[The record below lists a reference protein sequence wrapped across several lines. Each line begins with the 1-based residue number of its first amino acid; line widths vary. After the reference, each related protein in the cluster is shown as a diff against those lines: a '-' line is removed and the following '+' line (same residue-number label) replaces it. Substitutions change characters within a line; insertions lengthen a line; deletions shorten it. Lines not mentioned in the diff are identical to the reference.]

1 MKKIAILCAVT
12 LLSFFML
19 GFLPVHGEEKIY
31 DSVIRLH
38 VLANSDSEE
47 DQSLKLKVRDT
58 VAALTEELTR
68 AAADIDDAERILR
81 ESLELIRSRAP
92 RVLAI
97 DMSAVDF
104 MDSSGLGLIMGRLSL
119 MQSIGGETQILD
131 PSPATERI
139 MGLAGME
146 RMLKIKRTKISAS
159 DMPEL
164 RKRTASARGGT
175 RRRSGVRGVCSTCGA
190 VAVGTRDGDI
200 GGEAK

>member
-1 MKKIAILCAVT
+1 MCAQRDRKPGFDSEFDGIT
-12 LLSFFML
+12 L
-19 GFLPVHGEEKIY
+19 K
-31 DSVIRLH
+31 IRLRGEIDH
-38 VLANSDSEE
+38 HTAAV
-47 DQSLKLKVRDT
+47 VRVSMD
-58 VAALTEELTR
+58 
-68 AAADIDDAERILR
+68 
-81 ESLELIRSRAP
+81 ELIRSRAP

-146 RMLKIKRTKISAS
+146 RMLKIKSTKISAS

-164 RKRTASARGGT
+164 RKRTTPARGGT
-175 RRRSGVRGVCSTCGA
+175 RRRSGGRGVCSTCGA
-190 VAVGTRDGDI
+190 VAVGTRYGDI

>member
-1 MKKIAILCAVT
+1 MCAQRDRKPGFDSEFDGIT
-12 LLSFFML
+12 L
-19 GFLPVHGEEKIY
+19 K
-31 DSVIRLH
+31 IRLRGEIDH
-38 VLANSDSEE
+38 HTAAV
-47 DQSLKLKVRDT
+47 VRVSMD
-58 VAALTEELTR
+58 
-68 AAADIDDAERILR
+68 
-81 ESLELIRSRAP
+81 ELIRSRAP

-164 RKRTASARGGT
+164 RKRTTSARGGT
-175 RRRSGVRGVCSTCGA
+175 RRRSGGRGVCSTSGA
-190 VAVGTRDGDI
+190 VAVRTRDGDI

>member
-1 MKKIAILCAVT
+1 MCAQRDRKPGFDSEFDGIT
-12 LLSFFML
+12 L
-19 GFLPVHGEEKIY
+19 K
-31 DSVIRLH
+31 IRLRGEIDH
-38 VLANSDSEE
+38 H
-47 DQSLKLKVRDT
+47 T
-58 VAALTEELTR
+58 
-68 AAADIDDAERILR
+68 AAAVRVSMD
-81 ESLELIRSRAP
+81 ELIRSRAP

-164 RKRTASARGGT
+164 RKRTTSARGGT
-175 RRRSGVRGVCSTCGA
+175 RRRSGGRGVCSISGA